1 MNCLLCNR
9 LAVGLLRVGSDTWR
23 IGCPACGEYEFEG
36 PFAEH
41 VKVAK
46 ARARVE
52 VLRDVSL
59 RIAEGEFVC
68 LLGPS
73 GCGKSTII
81 NLIAGLE
88 RPDQG
93 QVSVDGAAVAGPG
106 PSRVV
111 VFQEAALFPWLS
123 VLGNVEFGLRIAGL
137 PKAARRTRALE
148 YLRLV
153 HLSKFIHAY
162 PHQLSGG
169 MKQRVAIARAL
180 ALQPAILL
188 LDEPFAALDAQTRAV
203 LQNELL
209 EIWALARPTILFVTH
224 NVREATGLA
233 DRVYVISSRP
243 GRIRD
248 VQAVTVPRPRSPDD
262 PALLAHQH
270 KILEL
275 LGEEVEQVLREE
287 LGETVHFPGAQH
299 AESPDRPRGL
309 HL

>member
-1 MNCLLCNR
+1 M
-9 LAVGLLRVGSDTWR
+9 RVDVQ
-23 IGCPACGEYEFEG
+23 
-36 PFAEH
+36 H
-41 VKVAK
+41 VSKSFQHRGAI
-46 ARARVE
+46 VE
-52 VLRDVSL
+52 VLQDISL
-59 RIAEGEFVC
+59 TVDEGEFVS

-73 GCGKSTII
+73 GCGKSTLIH
-81 NLIAGLE
+81 LIAGLE
-88 RPDQG
+88 RPDAG
-93 QVSVDGAAVAGPG
+93 TILVGGRPVAGPH
-106 PSRVV
+106 PSRIV
-111 VFQEAALFPWLS
+111 VFQDAALFPWLS
-123 VLGNVEFGLRIAGL
+123 VLGNVEFGLRMTGL
-137 PKAARRTRALE
+137 PKPKRRERALE

-153 HLSKFIHAY
+153 HLSKFVHAY

-188 LDEPFAALDAQTRAV
+188 MDEPFAALDAQTRAV

-209 EIWALARPTILFVTH
+209 EIWELARPTILFVTH

-248 VQAVTVPRPRSPDD
+248 AQPVTVPRPRHAED

-270 KILEL
+270 KILGL
-275 LGEEVEQVLREE
+275 LGEEVEKVLQEE
-287 LGETVHFPGAQH
+287 LGERVHFPEAQH
-299 AESPDRPRGL
+299 PTPPDHTRGM